1 MRELSGFMLRSVR
14 DMLRW
19 NVLRIALFAGIPIMA
34 LWIWI
39 GYEVWGYLVDV
50 TAMII
55 SWIPFSIVKANGA
68 LFITFFLW
76 FILVLV
82 SFAAVTALV
91 GPPLLRYFRQR
102 TYYVYTFVTLMLLSA
117 FWAVALMAK
126 WDYIDSEIQQL
137 LTALPFSTVADA
149 SAWLLAFYLLYN
161 AFILTLFVLIS
172 LFRKKY
178 LEPLRLKEYP
188 NVAIPDQRVKKRHH
202 GRMLRDSILFVIFS
216 VIAFPVL
223 FIPMANVLVQWIL
236 WAWLYRE
243 SYFLSTC
250 SLYCTPEDY
259 EELKKHGA
267 VAAGISLLASM
278 LNFLP
283 IINIFAPF
291 FGQLMFFHWI
301 MEHKTDAAAKTETA
315 PLPEALADDDDEE
328 ETIYDE
334 GGKTR

>member
-1 MRELSGFMLRSVR
+1 MRQLSGFMLRSVR

-19 NVLRIALFAGIPIMA
+19 NVLRIALFVGIPLMA

-39 GYEVWGYLVDV
+39 GYEVWDYLVGAA
-50 TAMII
+50 AMII

-68 LFITFFLW
+68 LFITFFIW

-82 SFAAVTALV
+82 SFAAITALV
-91 GPPLLRYFRQR
+91 GPPLLRHFKER
-102 TYYVYTFVTLMLLSA
+102 TYYVYTFVSLMLLSA
-117 FWAVALMAK
+117 FWAVVLMAK

-161 AFILTLFVLIS
+161 AFILTLFIFIS
-172 LFRKKY
+172 MFRKKY
-178 LEPLRLKEYP
+178 LEPLRQEEYP
-188 NVAIPDQRVKKRHH
+188 NVALPEERPRKRHH
-202 GRMLRDSILFVIFS
+202 GRMIRDSILFVIFS
-216 VIAFPVL
+216 VVAFPIL
-223 FIPMANVLVQWIL
+223 FIPMANVLVQWLL

-250 SLYCTPEDY
+250 SLYCTAADY
-259 EELKKHGA
+259 EELKTHGA
-267 VAAGISLLASM
+267 VATGISLLTST

-283 IINIFAPF
+283 VINIFAPF

-301 MEHKTDAAAKTETA
+301 MEHRAQNAARPAATNM
-315 PLPEALADDDDEE
+315 PSYADDEDDEL
-328 ETIYDE
+328 T
-334 GGKTR
+334 GGEK